1 MLKKSTYQ
9 IIFIF
14 LILCGIFACSPSDY
28 KPSDPDPAPDS
39 NAVFSAWPTDNPAE
53 ISINGNL
60 WDDMQDYLQLP
71 DYSYRPEVQKQ
82 IVYLQRH
89 QAYLNRTIK
98 QSAPYIYYIFQQT
111 QQRNLPAELALIP
124 IIESAYNPFK
134 YSYAGANGLW
144 QLMPGTAS
152 GLGLK
157 INWWYDGRRD
167 IIASTKV
174 AFDYLSY
181 LNDFFTNN
189 WLLAIAAYDYGEG
202 GVKAAISHNKHHG
215 LSTDFWS
222 LHLPAET
229 KVYVPKLLALAAV
242 IRDPERYGINLQP
255 INDAPYLKE
264 VDVGSQIDLTQAA
277 KLAGISVSTIHKL
290 NPGFRRW
297 ATDPDGP
304 YTLLLPISKVRGFE
318 QRLDALPENKRV
330 TWREHIVKQG
340 ETLGSLAVQYKTNTF
355 IIKQVNHLHNDMIH
369 PKQLLLIPVQFHG
382 SVESPVVKERATIAE
397 EKLPGPNRVSH
408 IVQHGETLWTL
419 AEKYG
424 VTPRE
429 IRYWNSLK
437 PHQQLALNQ
446 KLLIWAPPHA
456 KLVHTHIYRYKVQ
469 PGDSLWVVAH
479 QFNASMNQIRR
490 TNHIKAN
497 TIHAGQILTI
507 PSRVYRHQQRHYTA
521 HTVKTG
527 DNLDKI
533 AHEFHTTTK
542 NLIKWNHLQDTK
554 YLHPGQK
561 IYIYPSA

>member
-1 MLKKSTYQ
+1 MPKKSIYQ

-28 KPSDPDPAPDS
+28 KPSDPAPDPTTNIAS
-39 NAVFSAWPTDNPAE
+39 WPTDNPAE

-82 IVYLQRH
+82 IAYLQRH
-89 QAYLNRTIK
+89 QASLNRTIK

-111 QQRNLPAELALIP
+111 QKRNLPAELALMP

-144 QLMPGTAS
+144 QLMPGTGS

-167 IIASTKV
+167 LVVSTKA

-189 WLLAIAAYDYGEG
+189 WLLAIAAYNCGEG
-202 GVKAAISHNKHHG
+202 AVKAGIRHNQRG
-215 LSTDFWS
+215 NESTNFWS
-222 LHLPAET
+222 LHLPTQT

-255 INDAPYLKE
+255 INDAPYLQE
-264 VDVGSQIDLTQAA
+264 VDVGSQIDLSQAA

-330 TWREHIVKQG
+330 TWREHLVKPG
-340 ETLGSLAVQYKTNTF
+340 ETLGSLAVQYKTNIF
-355 IIKQVNHLHNDMIH
+355 IIKQVNHLHNDIIR

-382 SVESPVVKERATIAE
+382 SLESPVVKERATIAE

-408 IVQHGETLWTL
+408 IVQRGETLWTL
-419 AEKYG
+419 AERYG

-429 IRYWNSLK
+429 IRYWNNLK
-437 PHQQLALNQ
+437 PRQQLSANQ

-456 KLVHTHIYRYKVQ
+456 KLVHTHIYKYKVQ
-469 PGDSLWVVAH
+469 PGDSLWLVAH
-479 QFNASMNQIRR
+479 RFNASMQQIRH
-490 TNHIKAN
+490 TNHLKGN
-497 TIHAGQILTI
+497 TIHAGQVLTI
-507 PSRVYRHQQRHYTA
+507 PSRIYRHHRQYIVHK
-521 HTVKTG
+521 VKPG
-527 DNLDKI
+527 DNLATI
-533 AHEFHTTTK
+533 AHEFHTTTH
-542 NLIKWNHLQDTK
+542 NLVKWNHLEKTK

-561 IYIYPSA
+561 IYIYPHA